1 MGKKFISASASV
13 CLLKFLSS
21 FPSGQVKRKAGS
33 DLSRG
38 DAEKNRNSL
47 KNCDS
52 SGNALFDIS
61 STYL

>member
-33 DLSRG
+33 DLSLTAVNVYG
-38 DAEKNRNSL
+38 AVSSMYNYNGKQL
-47 KNCDS
+47 KS
-52 SGNALFDIS
+52 AYHGK
-61 STYL
+61 